1 MIILRRAGRSGSFG
15 CVKELVRKMEI
26 IMAGPESFREQQHN
40 KPLEIK
46 DQEMFN
52 KILEYIHSNP
62 VTAGFIRK
70 AEDWKYSSA
79 KNFCESESR
88 FEKGLIELKFSS

>member
-52 KILEYIHSNP
+52 KILEYIPLSGIGRCFVCHEP
-62 VTAGFIRK
+62 RK
-70 AEDWKYSSA
+70 MGSIKKIKEEHALHIIT
-79 KNFCESESR
+79 
-88 FEKGLIELKFSS
+88 KGNVA

>member
-1 MIILRRAGRSGSFG
+1 
-15 CVKELVRKMEI
+15 
-26 IMAGPESFREQQHN
+26 MAGPESFREQQHN

-52 KILEYIHSNP
+52 KILGYIHSNP
-62 VTAGFIRK
+62 VTAGFITK
-70 AEDWKYSSA
+70 TEVWKYSSA
-79 KNFCESESR
+79 KDFCESESR